1 MMEIGNVGLLD
12 LQGQKVYETP
22 HFIEHQQQKR
32 AEASKHFEGFMEN
45 LQRLMQRVCKDVE
58 NLGQSG
64 NAFDVLRGKD
74 FPGIA
79 KKNKSMVSIRLE
91 LAAQKDM
98 VNRAEQEAGMIADFI
113 RLVDYICV
121 ESLVSL
127 AVESHATFLSE
138 LQNPRKVLKNRHPPI
153 SSLPNT
159 DTDTHTYTSTL
170 WGNSPDYFKHRCCLL
185 QTKEQLLRRPPQTS
199 KKWSTTSP
207 AP

>member
-32 AEASKHFEGFMEN
+32 AEASKHFEGFMEH
-45 LQRLMQRVCKDVE
+45 LQRLMQRVCKGVENLGQKRAEASKHFEGFMEHLQRLMQRVCKGVE

-79 KKNKSMVSIRLE
+79 KNNKSMVSIRLE

-138 LQNPRKVLKNRHPPI
+138 LQNPRKV
-153 SSLPNT
+153 
-159 DTDTHTYTSTL
+159 
-170 WGNSPDYFKHRCCLL
+170 
-185 QTKEQLLRRPPQTS
+185 
-199 KKWSTTSP
+199 
-207 AP
+207 